1 MATNLIANRYEV
13 FQHIGQGGMADVFLA
28 VDTILNRQVAVK
40 ILRSELCTDAV
51 SVLRFE
57 REAQAATALA
67 HPNIVEIYDVGEYK
81 GHHYIVME
89 YVSGKPLKKVIQQRG
104 GILTEEAID
113 IMKQLTSATAEAHRR
128 GIIHRDIKPQNVIVK
143 SDGSIKMLDFG
154 IALAK
159 GSMQLTQANN
169 VMGSVHYLA
178 PELARGEPASP
189 QSDIYALGI
198 VLFEMLT
205 GDVPFKAE
213 QAVQVA
219 LMQMHN
225 PMPEVRSINP
235 EVPQSVEN
243 IVLRAT
249 AKNPMLRYESCN
261 EMLDDLRTCLK
272 PERKRERK
280 IDLDYNERLLKFEQ
294 THSTRSVR
302 TAPAKPQIKPQAKSQ
317 TTPQSESKPKNNR
330 KAARTMTNVD
340 PEIARTSTSYTAA
353 PQTVSA
359 REAADRTAAALA
371 NTRPLRIDDPPY
383 EPKYQPKY
391 EPEYEEDDYRESRQR
406 TRTSSAQRPK
416 QSSFLTNML
425 LVLLGLLVLSGV
437 FFGMRATGIIKPASK
452 LVAVPEIVGHTLT
465 EAKAMCTDSSLVL
478 DTTNVEYTLTESVDK
493 GQIISCDPSVGQE
506 VEKGSRVSVVVSS
519 GIGVKI
525 KDYRGQKLN
534 DVIKELSQ
542 YTYLKVN
549 TVEEASDSAEPG
561 SIIRQ
566 EQLTPDTMFNP
577 NNVAEITLVYASYPA
592 ITIPAEIIGMPVDA
606 AASILEAMG
615 VEVFSSTLDTTGL
628 SEEEIAALNT
638 GVVIRCDPEAGSE
651 YTQREE
657 NYVVLYYY

>member
-1 MATNLIANRYEV
+1 MASNLIANRYEV

-28 VDTILNRQVAVK
+28 VDTILNRQVAIK

-104 GILTEEAID
+104 ALLTEEAID
-113 IMKQLTSATAEAHRR
+113 IMKQLTAATAEAHRR

-178 PELARGEPASP
+178 PELAKGEPATP

-225 PMPEVRSINP
+225 PIPDVRSINP
-235 EVPQSVEN
+235 EIPQPVEN
-243 IVLRAT
+243 IVIRAT
-249 AKNPMLRYESCN
+249 AKNPELRYRSCN
-261 EMLDDLRTCLK
+261 EMLEDLRTCLR
-272 PERKRERK
+272 PNRRSERK
-280 IDLDYNERLLKFEQ
+280 IDLDYNQRLLDYDRRMNQTQAQPQPKQGNPRTETRDPAKKEQ
-294 THSTRSVR
+294 RKQFYQESVR
-302 TAPAKPQIKPQAKSQ
+302 RKEKDPAKDQRRIREAQRVKDAGRM
-317 TTPQSESKPKNNR
+317 SK
-330 KAARTMTNVD
+330 VD
-340 PEIARTSTSYTAA
+340 PELAKTATTSSFSN
-353 PQTVSA
+353 TVL
-359 REAADRTAAALA
+359 REPE
-371 NTRPLRIDDPPY
+371 RPLPSYDSGSAVQRK
-383 EPKYQPKY
+383 PKGSRALQIVLIILLALLAVSGLYFGLRASGIVNPSPK
-391 EPEYEEDDYRESRQR
+391 
-406 TRTSSAQRPK
+406 T
-416 QSSFLTNML
+416 
-425 LVLLGLLVLSGV
+425 VV
-437 FFGMRATGIIKPASK
+437 
-452 LVAVPEIVGHTLT
+452 VPEILGKTLT
-465 EAKAMCTDSSLVL
+465 DAKAMCTDNSLVL
-478 DTTNVEYTLTESVDK
+478 DTSNVEYTLTENVDK
-493 GQIISCDPSVGQE
+493 GQIISCEPNVGEE

-519 GIGVKI
+519 GIGVKVPNYAGR
-525 KDYRGQKLN
+525 KVS
-534 DVIKELSQ
+534 DVMRELSQ
-542 YTYLKVN
+542 YTYLKV
-549 TVEEASDSAEPG
+549 TTKEEASETVSAG
-561 SIIRQ
+561 NIIRQ
-566 EQLTPDTMFNP
+566 ELLEPDTMFNP
-577 NNVAEITLVYASYPA
+577 NNVSEIVLVYSSYPT
-592 ITIPAEIIGMPVDA
+592 ITIPQEIIGMPVED

-615 VEVFSSTLDTTGL
+615 VEVFSSTLDTTNL
-628 SEEEIAALNT
+628 SDEEIANLNT
-638 GVVIRCDPEAGSE
+638 GIVIRSEPDAGSE
-651 YTQREE
+651 YTQKEE

>member
-1 MATNLIANRYEV
+1 MANNLIANRYEV

-104 GILTEEAID
+104 GLLTEEAID
-113 IMKQLTSATAEAHRR
+113 IMKQLTAATGEAHRR

-178 PELARGEPASP
+178 PELAKGEPASP

-198 VLFEMLT
+198 VLYEMLI

-225 PMPEVRSINP
+225 PIPDVRSINP
-235 EVPQSVEN
+235 AIPQSVEN
-243 IVLRAT
+243 IVIRAT
-249 AKNPMLRYESCN
+249 AKNPELRYSSCN
-261 EMLDDLRTCLK
+261 EMLEDLRTCLR
-272 PERKRERK
+272 PNRRNERK
-280 IDLDYNERLLKFEQ
+280 INLDYNERLLEYERRRGNTQ
-294 THSTRSVR
+294 ATHTITQPVHQQPVQQA
-302 TAPAKPQIKPQAKSQ
+302 APAPAEPVVHKKEKEKQAV
-317 TTPQSESKPKNNR
+317 NMR
-330 KAARTMTNVD
+330 KVD
-340 PEIARTSTSYTAA
+340 PELAETTSRTFGNVKPAR
-353 PQTVSA
+353 PKEIKEVQ
-359 REAADRTAAALA
+359 DRTF
-371 NTRPLRIDDPPY
+371 N
-383 EPKYQPKY
+383 
-391 EPEYEEDDYRESRQR
+391 
-406 TRTSSAQRPK
+406 SAIQ
-416 QSSFLTNML
+416 QSTPSTGNKILHGVLIVL
-425 LVLLGLLVLSGV
+425 LVLLALSGLY
-437 FFGMRATGIIKPASK
+437 FGLNASGILNPQPK
-452 LVAVPEIVGHTLT
+452 LVEVPEILGKTLT
-465 EAKAMCTDSSLVL
+465 DAKAMCTDSSLVL
-478 DTTNVEYTLTESVDK
+478 DTTNVEYTLTENVEK
-493 GQIISCDPSVGQE
+493 GQIISCEPNVGEE
-506 VEKGSRVSVVVSS
+506 VEKGSRVKVVVSS
-519 GIGVKI
+519 GIGVQVA
-525 KDYRGQKLN
+525 DYRGRN
-534 DVIKELSQ
+534 VSEVIRELSEFS
-542 YTYLKVN
+542 YLKVTTKEEESD
-549 TVEEASDSAEPG
+549 TVAPG
-561 SIIRQ
+561 NIIRQ
-566 EQLTPDTMFNP
+566 ELLEPGTMFNP
-577 NNVAEITLVYASYPA
+577 NNVSEIVFVYASYPT
-592 ITIPAEIIGMPVDA
+592 ITIPSEIIGMPVED

-615 VEVFSSTLDTTGL
+615 VEVFSSTLDTSNL
-628 SEEEIAALNT
+628 SEEEIANLNT
-638 GVVIRCDPEAGSE
+638 GVVIRSDPEAGSE